1 MTNPSD
7 DATADSKDIGARL
20 KQVNDYVKDCDR
32 RVNRGEIMDLQGLDK
47 TVMDICDMMA
57 QLPDDEAQKHET
69 AMSVLIK
76 DLETLA
82 KSMKEQQ
89 GADDDELDDGEEE
102 DA

>member
-7 DATADSKDIGARL
+7 DAAADSKDIGVQL

-47 TVMDICDMMA
+47 TVMDICDIMA
-57 QLPDDEAQKHET
+57 QLPDDQAQKHEA
-69 AMSVLIK
+69 AMGTLIK

-82 KSMKEQQ
+82 KSMKAQQ
-89 GADDDELDDGEEE
+89 GDDDEDGEEE